1 MRLDV
6 IFKFQFIYFHTHWP
20 DQVSFFSF
28 LQPFSHTCGVKFYI
42 LYATIFSHVTC
53 GMTYCGDMM
62 EKFFVDQVD
71 ENYLVLLYLYESNI
85 HMMRQHVI

>member
-6 IFKFQFIYFHTHWP
+6 IFKLQFIYSHTHWP

-28 LQPFSHTCGVKFYI
+28 LQPFSHT
-42 LYATIFSHVTC
+42 IFSHVTY

-62 EKFFVDQVD
+62 EKFFEVQVH

-85 HMMRQHVI
+85 HMRQHVI